1 MPLRHTRSVSRTLAL
16 LFLIAFASCGTK
28 ERKFRAESIGLPDTT
43 QRNSHYI
50 GNRAPL
56 TASPY
61 IKLPVGAVK
70 PEGWLL
76 EMLKRQRNGLTGNL
90 GEISAW
96 LQKEDNAWLNPEGK
110 GKWGWEEVPYWLKGY
125 ASLGYI
131 LDDDS
136 MKQETKIWIE
146 GVLNSQ
152 RQDGNFG
159 PTFLDTENR
168 EDFWP
173 KMIMLYCLQ
182 TWYEG
187 TGDQRV
193 LDFMAKFFRYQ
204 LAYDSA
210 AFLRGHYWQ
219 GVRTGD
225 NLHSVLWLYNITGDT
240 ALLRLARKIHV
251 NSNSWAER
259 IVKSKQPNH
268 VKMPGYPWPDWYDRL
283 TDWHNVNVAQGFRE
297 PATYYQF
304 SHQPQDLQA
313 SYEVFNIIRDHFG
326 QVPGGMFGGDEV
338 SRPGFS
344 DPRQGIETCGIVEQ
358 MNSDEH
364 MLRITGD
371 LMWAD
376 HAEEVAFNQYPAA
389 VMPDFR
395 SLRYLTSPNMV
406 QNDDRDHA
414 PGIFN
419 NGPYLMMNPFSS
431 RCCQHNHTQGWPY
444 FAENLW
450 MATPDN
456 GIAAVMYSASQ
467 VSFRTGDQT
476 VTIRETTHYPFEETI
491 RFTVETEDKVAFPL
505 YLRIPG
511 WASRAFVRIN
521 GKPAGIIPSPGLLVR
536 ITGEWSSGDVVELEF
551 PMEPRIKVW
560 AQNQSSVSVNY
571 GPLTFSLRIG
581 EDYVRK
587 ESDKTAQYDAKW
599 QPGADTKAWPS
610 FEIYPTTPWNFG
622 LDGDT
627 SDPERVFR
635 VTRKEWPADDF
646 PFTPE
651 SAPIEIH
658 TTGKIIPEWTLDEY
672 GLCAPL
678 QKSPALSNEP
688 SQPITLIPMGAAR
701 LRISAFP
708 VVGDPAIS
716 QRWKPSKR

>member
-1 MPLRHTRSVSRTLAL
+1 MIKRILSIIILINAFL
-16 LFLIAFASCGTK
+16 LVTSCTSE
-28 ERKFRAESIGLPDTT
+28 ERKFVAESVALPDTST
-43 QRNSHYI
+43 RNANYP

-56 TASPY
+56 VASPY
-61 IKLPVGAVK
+61 IKLPTGAVR

-76 EMLKRQRNGLTGNL
+76 EMMKRQRDGLTGNL
-90 GEISAW
+90 GKISAW
-96 LQKEDNAWLNPEGK
+96 LQKDDNAWLNPEGK

-125 ASLGYI
+125 ASLAYI
-131 LDDDS
+131 LDQDS
-136 MKQETKIWIE
+136 MKQETKVWIE

-152 RQDGNFG
+152 RADGNFG
-159 PTFLDTENR
+159 PTFLDKEKR

-182 TWYEG
+182 TYYEA
-187 TGDQRV
+187 TSDQRV
-193 LDFMAKFFRYQ
+193 IDFMGKFFDYQ
-204 LAYDSA
+204 LSYDSS

-225 NLHSVLWLYNITGDT
+225 NLHSVIWLYNLTGNPK
-240 ALLRLARKIHV
+240 LLKLAERIHR
-251 NSNSWAER
+251 NSNSWADR
-259 IVKSKQPNH
+259 NVAFKTPNH
-268 VKMPGYPWPDWYDRL
+268 VPVNGYPWPEWYNQL

-297 PATYYQF
+297 PATWYQV
-304 SHQPQDLQA
+304 SHNTTDRAA
-313 SYEVFNIIRDHFG
+313 SYETFNIMRDHFG

-338 SRPGFS
+338 SRPGFA

-371 LMWAD
+371 LFWAD
-376 HAEEVAFNQYPAA
+376 HAEDVAFNQYPAA

-406 QNDDRDHA
+406 QNDDKNHA

-444 FAENLW
+444 FTENLW

-456 GIAAVMYSASQ
+456 GIAAVLYAASKVDFKSNGSP
-467 VSFRTGDQT
+467 VSITEIT
-476 VTIRETTHYPFEETI
+476 NYPFEETL
-491 RFTVETEDKVAFPL
+491 RFVIETESDVTFPL

-511 WASRAFVRIN
+511 WVSKAYLRIN
-521 GKPAGIIPSPGLLVR
+521 GKPSGIIPAPGMLVR
-536 ITGEWSSGDVVELEF
+536 IKGTWTDGDVVELEL
-551 PMEPRIKVW
+551 PMETRVKNW
-560 AQNQSSVSVNY
+560 AQNNSSISIMH
-571 GPLTFSLRIG
+571 GPLTYSLKIG
-581 EDYVRK
+581 ERYVRK
-587 ESDKTAQYDAKW
+587 ESDQTAQYDAKW

-610 FEIYPTTPWNFG
+610 FEIYPTTPWNYG
-622 LDGDT
+622 LDGDL
-627 SDPERVFR
+627 SHLHLDESFR
-635 VTRKEWPADDF
+635 VVRKPWPADQF

-651 SAPIEIH
+651 NVPIEIH
-658 TTGKIIPEWTLDEY
+658 TTGRIIPEWTLDQY

-678 QKSPALSNEP
+678 QKSPALTKEP

-708 VVGDPAIS
+708 TTADPAVS
-716 QRWKPSKR
+716 NAWKPSMP